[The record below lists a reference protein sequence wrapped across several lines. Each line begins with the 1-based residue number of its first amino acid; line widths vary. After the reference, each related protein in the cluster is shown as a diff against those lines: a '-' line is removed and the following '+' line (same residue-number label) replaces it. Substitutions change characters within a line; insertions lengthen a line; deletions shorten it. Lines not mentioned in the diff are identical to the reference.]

1 MSASVLQTILPAY
14 LYDQYTDD
22 PDLPGFFQALNGL
35 MQSYLDWYNQTP
47 LSVYTA
53 SSISGPLLD
62 WIGNGLYG
70 IARPVI
76 SSLSTT
82 SAGGYD
88 SVPYN
93 TLAYNQYF
101 VTRSSTATIATD
113 DIYKRV
119 LTWAQYAGDGRQA
132 SIPWLRRRIARFLY
146 GANGSDI
153 DVGLIT
159 NVGITVSGSVL
170 TIEANPSS
178 ILAVFQILINSG
190 ILPLP
195 FQCSY
200 VIANYLFNNGGALQV
215 ASAAG
220 YPTSSSGLSA
230 GALWSNGGVVSV
242 AGTTTP
248 SPTAPAV
255 YFNTISAA
263 SLLALGGANLPL
275 SNPGIG
281 TSILWN
287 NGGVV
292 SIA

>member
-1 MSASVLQTILPAY
+1 MSGSVLQTILPAY

-53 SSISGPLLD
+53 GTISGPLLD
-62 WIGNGLYG
+62 WVGNGLYG
-70 IARPVI
+70 IPRPVI

-82 SAGGYD
+82 SAAGYD
-88 SVPYN
+88 AVPYN
-93 TLAYNQYF
+93 ALAYNQYF